1 MAQESELV
9 VPGTIALISIIPL
22 LWVVSLSPVSPR
34 WGDTGDS

>member
-22 LWVVSLSPVSPR
+22 LWVIVETGCYHETRLSQ
-34 WGDTGDS
+34 